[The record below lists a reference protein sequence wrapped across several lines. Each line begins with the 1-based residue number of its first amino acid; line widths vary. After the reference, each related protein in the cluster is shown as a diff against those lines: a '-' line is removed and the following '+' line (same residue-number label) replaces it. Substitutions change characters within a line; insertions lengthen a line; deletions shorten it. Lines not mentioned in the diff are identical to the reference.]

1 MFIFVRSTDLNF
13 SLLTIH
19 FSQNPN
25 IIGRKVW
32 EKYIIYQ
39 KEKIKMSRIG
49 KKPIEIPNGVE
60 VKIEDHQV
68 TVKGPNGTE
77 VVKVRPEI
85 AIKMEDNHI
94 VLSKVGETRETDA
107 LFGLFRTLI
116 ANAVHGVTHL
126 FEKKLE
132 IQGVGYR
139 ASMEG
144 KNLNLALGYSHPV
157 IVEPPEGITI
167 TVEANK
173 KISVK
178 GANKQTVGDVA
189 AFIRSK
195 RPPEVYKGK
204 GVRYE
209 GEHIRRKAGKAGKK

>member
-1 MFIFVRSTDLNF
+1 MKLVERPDFVY
-13 SLLTIH
+13 
-19 FSQNPN
+19 N
-25 IIGRKVW
+25 IPKG
-32 EKYIIYQ
+32 EN
-39 KEKIKMSRIG
+39 KMSRIG
-49 KKPIEIPNGVE
+49 KLPIEIPQGVE
-60 VKIEDHQV
+60 VTVEDHQV

-77 VVKVRPEI
+77 VVAVRPEI
-85 AIKMEDNHI
+85 NVKVEDNHI
-94 VLSKVGETRETDA
+94 VVTRVDDSRQARSLHGLS
-107 LFGLFRTLI
+107 RTLI
-116 ANAVHGVTHL
+116 ANAVHGVKHA

-139 ASMEG
+139 ANMEG
-144 KNLNLALGYSHPV
+144 KNLNLSLGYSHPV

-167 TVEANK
+167 TVEANT
-173 KISVK
+173 KITVK
-178 GANKQTVGDVA
+178 GSNKQTVGDVA